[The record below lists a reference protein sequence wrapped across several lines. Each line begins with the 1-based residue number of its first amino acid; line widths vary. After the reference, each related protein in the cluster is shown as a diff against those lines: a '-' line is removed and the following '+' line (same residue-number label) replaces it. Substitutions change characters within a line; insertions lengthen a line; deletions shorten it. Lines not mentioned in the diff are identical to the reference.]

1 MVMPAF
7 DKPLSATDCVSCGQC
22 RVFCPTGA
30 ISIKTH
36 MDEVWDAIADPNTR
50 VVAQVAPAVRVA
62 VGDAFGLTKGH
73 SVMGKL
79 VAVLHRM
86 GFDEVYDTAFAADLT
101 IMEESKEFLDR
112 VEKGEKL
119 PLFTSCCPAWVK
131 YLCDQ
136 YPEYKDNLS
145 TCRSPQGMFSAV
157 MKEYYRDPEKNQG
170 KKTFVVSIMP
180 CTAKKMEILR
190 PNSFTKGEQDKD
202 VVITNTELIRMIRN
216 SGIEF
221 STLATEACDMPF
233 GFGSGAGVI
242 FGVTGGVTEAMLRRF
257 ADRHDKATM
266 DSVAEAGARGEAG
279 IKEFTVTYKGTPL
292 NVCVV
297 SGLANAH
304 TVMENSK
311 RGKKQYH
318 IVVVMAGRRGCIR
331 GGGQPPRAGNRT
343 KTARTEGLYQ
353 ADSVTS
359 IRKADE
365 NPLIVSLYDGL
376 LKGKVHELLHV
387 DEY

>member
-1 MVMPAF
+1 
-7 DKPLSATDCVSCGQC
+7 
-22 RVFCPTGA
+22 
-30 ISIKTH
+30 
-36 MDEVWDAIADPNTR
+36 
-50 VVAQVAPAVRVA
+50 
-62 VGDAFGLTKGH
+62 
-73 SVMGKL
+73 
-79 VAVLHRM
+79 M

-119 PLFTSCCPAWVK
+119 PLFTSCCPACVK

-190 PNSFTKGEQDKD
+190 PNSFTKGEQDTD
-202 VVITNTELIRMIRN
+202 VVITTTELIRMIRN

-304 TVMENSK
+304 TVMENIK

-318 IVVVMAGRRGCIR
+318 IVEVMACRRGCIM

>member
-1 MVMPAF
+1 
-7 DKPLSATDCVSCGQC
+7 
-22 RVFCPTGA
+22 
-30 ISIKTH
+30 
-36 MDEVWDAIADPNTR
+36 
-50 VVAQVAPAVRVA
+50 
-62 VGDAFGLTKGH
+62 
-73 SVMGKL
+73 
-79 VAVLHRM
+79 
-86 GFDEVYDTAFAADLT
+86 
-101 IMEESKEFLDR
+101 
-112 VEKGEKL
+112 
-119 PLFTSCCPAWVK
+119 
-131 YLCDQ
+131 
-136 YPEYKDNLS
+136 
-145 TCRSPQGMFSAV
+145 
-157 MKEYYRDPEKNQG
+157 
-170 KKTFVVSIMP
+170 
-180 CTAKKMEILR
+180 
-190 PNSFTKGEQDKD
+190 
-202 VVITNTELIRMIRN
+202 
-216 SGIEF
+216 
-221 STLATEACDMPF
+221 
-233 GFGSGAGVI
+233 
-242 FGVTGGVTEAMLRRF
+242 MLRRF

-304 TVMENSK
+304 TVMENIK

-318 IVVVMAGRRGCIR
+318 IVEVMACRRGCIM